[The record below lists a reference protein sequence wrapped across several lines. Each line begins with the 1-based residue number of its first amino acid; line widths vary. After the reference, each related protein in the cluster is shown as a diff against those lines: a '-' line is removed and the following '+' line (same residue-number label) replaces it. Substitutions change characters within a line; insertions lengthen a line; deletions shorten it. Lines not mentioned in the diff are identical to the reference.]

1 MRESKRKGNKRMI
14 FGKQAQERPGG
25 WQLNACSGTSFSC
38 GNELKSFVRMI
49 FQDEPAY
56 VRAIK

>member
-1 MRESKRKGNKRMI
+1 MI